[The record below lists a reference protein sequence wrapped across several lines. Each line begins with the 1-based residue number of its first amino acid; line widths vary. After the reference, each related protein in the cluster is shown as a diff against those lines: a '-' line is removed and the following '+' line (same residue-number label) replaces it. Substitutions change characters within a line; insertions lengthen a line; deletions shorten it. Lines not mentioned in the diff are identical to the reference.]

1 MNISKYLLI
10 DVGFVITAITL
21 LFVFQGGKKKS
32 PLFQSSNIEKLLRES
47 SVKFPEKEKLIMLE
61 KLSKDQGSGI
71 KFDSL
76 VGDWKFA
83 SVWKKDQ
90 DEEDQVF
97 SSLLRVFY
105 ANLKIKKKIS
115 IEHFPT
121 FPVVASIRFGFF
133 TIEFSGTGYL
143 RGKQPLLPFFLNL
156 IELKSGSNILLA
168 RRLKEPA
175 DKEKPFFSLI
185 ASEDNGRWLSAR
197 GQGGSL
203 LLWLKD

>member
-156 IELKSGSNILLA
+156 IELKSGSNILLS
-168 RRLKEPA
+168 KSIEVPQEE
-175 DKEKPFFSLI
+175 EKSFFGLI
-185 ASEDNGRWLSAR
+185 AIAKNGTWLSAR
-197 GQGGSL
+197 GHGGAVVI
-203 LLWLKD
+203 WLRD